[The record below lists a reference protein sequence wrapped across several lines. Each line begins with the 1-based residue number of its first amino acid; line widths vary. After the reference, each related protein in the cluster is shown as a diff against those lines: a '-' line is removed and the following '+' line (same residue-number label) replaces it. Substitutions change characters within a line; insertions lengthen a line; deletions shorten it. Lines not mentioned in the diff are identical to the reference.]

1 MFLFRSNYTGWFREF
16 AEHLRTSL
24 SLILPL
30 LILILFYLNKTLLVS
45 PQLFLIALFIVFNAT
60 VLLRRLVMNYLVIA
74 FYTAT
79 VFLHT
84 LLHFLNIPANMV
96 NYTVDSLIILTIL
109 FTYMYYYHY
118 HVSSL
123 ERIFQPHIPFIV
135 LASTIIGVY
144 LGVDFTLRLL
154 SLTVVDVLVSTIVA
168 SATRSKVYQYASSLL
183 FFALLYI
190 SPVVD
195 VELKALLVF
204 LVLHF
209 ARNHIAFSN
218 RHKRLAGTVL
228 TLDLLLKPIV
238 VTLA

>member
-1 MFLFRSNYTGWFREF
+1 MFLFRSNYTGWFRGL
-16 AEHLRTSL
+16 AEHLRASL

-30 LILILFYLNKTLLVS
+30 IILILFYLNKALLVS

-60 VLLRRLVMNYLVIA
+60 VLLRRFVVNYLVIT

-84 LLHFLNIPANMV
+84 LLHFLNVPANMV

-123 ERIFQPHIPFIV
+123 ERVFQPHIPFIV

-144 LGVDFTLRLL
+144 LGVD
-154 SLTVVDVLVSTIVA
+154 
-168 SATRSKVYQYASSLL
+168 
-183 FFALLYI
+183 
-190 SPVVD
+190 
-195 VELKALLVF
+195 
-204 LVLHF
+204 
-209 ARNHIAFSN
+209 
-218 RHKRLAGTVL
+218 
-228 TLDLLLKPIV
+228 
-238 VTLA
+238 